1 MPSNQEIKCEWDND
15 GCKERDGKRKC
26 NEISLGIDKKTW
38 VKLDVIDTSN
48 PPIKAF
54 AYSDSVS
61 KCQEEYISCDSNGKT
76 PLLSDKFGYDYS
88 KIYYED
94 SNQCSSRKRKW
105 REWSGVPSY

>member
-1 MPSNQEIKCEWDND
+1 M
-15 GCKERDGKRKC
+15 
-26 NEISLGIDKKTW
+26 
-38 VKLDVIDTSN
+38 DVIDTSN

-61 KCQEEYISCDSNGKT
+61 KCQEEYISCDSYTTSSNCNGKT

-88 KIYYED
+88 KIYYWD

>member
-1 MPSNQEIKCEWDND
+1 M
-15 GCKERDGKRKC
+15 
-26 NEISLGIDKKTW
+26 
-38 VKLDVIDTSN
+38 DVIDTSN